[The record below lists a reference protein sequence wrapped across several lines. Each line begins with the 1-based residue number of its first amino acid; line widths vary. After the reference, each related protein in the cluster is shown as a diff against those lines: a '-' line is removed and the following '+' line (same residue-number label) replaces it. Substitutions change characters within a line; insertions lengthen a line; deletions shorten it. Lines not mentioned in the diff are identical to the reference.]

1 MRRMRV
7 VLKRRQGSLVY
18 FDSSLKKR
26 KEDMR
31 DHLVLWGIIL
41 YT

>member
-31 DHLVLWGIIL
+31 DNLVLWGIIL